1 MHLITFAESIVSS
14 FNHIILV
21 WRSDEERKAALPRH
35 RLDYMYTTD
44 TAVTT
49 PPYLSSITHSSMRP
63 RFSGKDSLEEV
74 FLASQHLSHLLQ
86 KVWLQSRNT
95 QVPQSG
101 R

>member
-14 FNHIILV
+14 FNHIMLV

-35 RLDYMYTTD
+35 RLDYMSTTD

-49 PPYLSSITHSSMRP
+49 PPCLSSITHSS
-63 RFSGKDSLEEV
+63 RFSGKYSLEEV

-95 QVPQSG
+95 QMPQSG